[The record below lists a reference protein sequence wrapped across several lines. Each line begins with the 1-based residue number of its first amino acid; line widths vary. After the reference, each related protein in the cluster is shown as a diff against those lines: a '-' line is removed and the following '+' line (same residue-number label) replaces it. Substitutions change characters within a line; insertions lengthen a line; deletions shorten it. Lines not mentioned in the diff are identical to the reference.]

1 MPGFLF
7 DDLVFG
13 PIHSRRLGKS
23 LGINL
28 LPTYSKHCTFNC
40 IYCECGWT
48 KSRRALKIELP
59 DRAEVILALRT
70 KLLELAGT
78 NQEPDSLTFAGNG
91 EPTMHPDFAAIVD
104 DVIRLRDEILPDAKV
119 SVLSNGSMVHHFEI
133 SEALMKVDNNILKLD
148 GGNEAVIKSINLPLK
163 AFRLKEY
170 VGHLKRMRANLII
183 QTLFL
188 RGQLNGKD
196 VDNTKPTE
204 VNDWLKLIVDIKPQA
219 VMLYSLDR
227 ETPALGLEKVSE
239 TELMQIAEKVR
250 AQGIEANVFG

>member
-48 KSRRALKIELP
+48 KSRSALKIELP
-59 DRAEVILALRT
+59 SREDVINALEIR
-70 KLLELAGT
+70 LRELIGT
-78 NQEPDSLTFAGNG
+78 AQEPDSLTFAGNG
-91 EPTMHPDFAAIVD
+91 EPTMHPDFSAIVE
-104 DVIRLRDEILPDAKV
+104 DVIRLRDSYIPGAKI
-119 SVLSNGSMVHHFEI
+119 SVLSNGSMVHHYEI
-133 SEALMKVDNNILKLD
+133 AEALMRVDNNILKLD
-148 GGNEAVIKSINLPLK
+148 GGNEAVIKAINLPLK

-170 VGHLKRMRANLII
+170 TGHLKRMKANLII

-188 RGQLNGKD
+188 RGQLNGKY
-196 VDNTKPTE
+196 VDNTLVAE
-204 VNDWLKLIVDIKPQA
+204 VNDWLKLILEIRPQA

-227 ETPALGLEKVSE
+227 ETPATGLEKVSE
-239 TELMQIAEKVR
+239 SDLTQIAEKVR
-250 AQGIEANVFG
+250 EHGIEANVFA

>member
-13 PIHSRRLGKS
+13 PIKSRRLGKS

-59 DRAEVILALRT
+59 SREEVTKALEI
-70 KLLELAGT
+70 KLRELVGT
-78 NQEPDSLTFAGNG
+78 EQEPDSLTFAGNG
-91 EPTMHPDFAAIVD
+91 EPTMHPDFPAIVE
-104 DVIRLRDEILPDAKV
+104 DVIRLRNEIIPQAKI
-119 SVLSNGSMVHHFEI
+119 SVLSNGSMVHHYEI
-133 SEALMKVDNNILKLD
+133 AEALMRVDNNILKLD

-170 VGHLKRMRANLII
+170 VGHLKRMHANLVI

-188 RGQLNGKD
+188 RGHLNGKD
-196 VDNTKPTE
+196 VDNTKPSE
-204 VNDWLKLIVDIKPQA
+204 VYDWLKLIIDIQPQA

-239 TELMQIAEKVR
+239 SELTLIAEKVR
-250 AQGIEANVFG
+250 EQGIEANVFG